1 MIPGETVRT
10 GAEWPG
16 TPLRIL
22 QSNAGWYLGYLDRF
36 GEPYTRETHYYPDR
50 ASEEWGMPGWVG
62 AMVRA
67 TDKVRR
73 LQSYARNGELVNEG
87 VEDAFMDLAV
97 YALIA
102 LVLWEE
108 GEQP

>member
-50 ASEEWGMPGWVG
+50 ASV
-62 AMVRA
+62 V
-67 TDKVRR
+67 
-73 LQSYARNGELVNEG
+73 
-87 VEDAFMDLAV
+87 DAIDNSEVA
-97 YALIA
+97 
-102 LVLWEE
+102 WRE
-108 GEQP
+108 